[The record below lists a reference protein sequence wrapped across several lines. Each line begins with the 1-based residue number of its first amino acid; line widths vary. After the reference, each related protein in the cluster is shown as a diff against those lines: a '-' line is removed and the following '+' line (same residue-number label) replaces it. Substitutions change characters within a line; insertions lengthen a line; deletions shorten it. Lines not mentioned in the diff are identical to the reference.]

1 MTDTIAIRRET
12 TEGRRLEIALA
23 ARALIVE
30 KGFEGLRTRDI
41 ADRVG
46 INVAT
51 LHYHVPSKEAL
62 IGLVAES
69 MRDEFVAQHLS
80 RPRGTLTPLE
90 LLRLE
95 FVDLKETFETNP
107 DLLKVFSELVERGRR
122 DTRIQAA
129 IDPLQR
135 KWRGIV
141 AGILA
146 AGKADNSMRANLD
159 PEAGASMIIG
169 AMRGFWQLPDAT
181 LEAFDQLA
189 AEIERAVVNP
199 EISNPEDPQ

>member
-1 MTDTIAIRRET
+1 MMKPAVTDTIATRRET

-95 FVDLKETFETNP
+95 FIDLKETFETNP

-129 IDPLQR
+129 ARTASVSASRNETSSL
-135 KWRGIV
+135 V
-141 AGILA
+141 SL
-146 AGKADNSMRANLD
+146 
-159 PEAGASMIIG
+159 AGATCRIASSFRSAG
-169 AMRGFWQLPDAT
+169 A
-181 LEAFDQLA
+181 
-189 AEIERAVVNP
+189 RASSARSAHTSAM
-199 EISNPEDPQ
+199 SNACCSGASSAGDG